1 MLAPEKPK
9 ASTPVWISPTVIGVL
24 CGAGAALFWAI
35 GLVASRHGIQIGLS
49 PSDISLHRYVW
60 SAFLFLPLMA
70 AGYLASPGT
79 IGWGRSFALT
89 LFAGPLLAI
98 LSYAGFL
105 LVPLG
110 HGALVQPSTAAL
122 VGLILASVVL
132 REKLPM
138 ARALGAITMVLG
150 LAAIAYEALTTIGTH
165 GLLGD
170 FAFMAAGTCFAI
182 FGTLLRKWRIPAT
195 EATVV
200 VSTLSL
206 LYVPVH
212 WALFGFQTL
221 IAAGWYENFIQAVV
235 QGIGAGPL
243 SIFLFAR
250 AVVLLGV
257 SRASVFPALVPP
269 FTLLSGFLILGEVPS
284 VIQLIGL
291 AIVAVGFRL
300 TQKG

>member
-1 MLAPEKPK
+1 M
-9 ASTPVWISPTVIGVL
+9 SPTILGVL

-35 GLVASRHGIQIGLS
+35 GLVAGRHGIQIGLS

-60 SAFLFLPLMA
+60 SAFLFLPLIA
-70 AGYLASPGT
+70 TGHLTGPGA
-79 IGWGRSFALT
+79 IGWGRSFTLT
-89 LFAGPLLAI
+89 LFAGPLLAM

-110 HGALVQPSTAAL
+110 HGGLIQPSTAAL

-132 REKLPM
+132 REKLPLSRM
-138 ARALGAITMVLG
+138 LGALTIVVG
-150 LAAIAYEALTTIGTH
+150 LAAIAAEALTTIGTH

-170 FAFMAAGTCFAI
+170 LSFMAAGTCFAT
-182 FGTLLRKWRIPAT
+182 FGMLLRKWRLPAT

-200 VSTLSL
+200 VSILSL

-212 WALFGFQTL
+212 GLLFGFHSMV
-221 IAAGWYENFIQAVV
+221 AAGLYENFIQALV
-235 QGIGAGPL
+235 QGIFAGPL

-269 FTLLSGFLILGEVPS
+269 FTLLSGFLILGEAPS
-284 VIQLIGL
+284 VVQLIGL

-300 TQKG
+300 TQKS

>member
-1 MLAPEKPK
+1 M
-9 ASTPVWISPTVIGVL
+9 SPTILGVL
-24 CGAGAALFWAI
+24 CGVGAAFFWAI
-35 GLVASRHGIQIGLS
+35 GLVAARHGIQIGFS

-70 AGYLASPGT
+70 TGHLTGPGA
-79 IGWGRSFALT
+79 IGWGRSFTLT
-89 LFAGPLLAI
+89 LFAGPLLSI

-110 HGALVQPSTAAL
+110 HGGLVQPSTAAL

-132 REKLPM
+132 RENLPLT
-138 ARALGAITMVLG
+138 RALGALTIIIG
-150 LAAIAYEALTTIGTH
+150 LSAIAYEALTTIGTH

-182 FGTLLRKWRIPAT
+182 FGTLLRKWRLPAT
-195 EATVV
+195 EATVL

-206 LYVPVH
+206 LYVPMH
-212 WALFGFQTL
+212 YFLFGFHTL
-221 IAAGWYENFIQAVV
+221 MAAGWYENFIQAVV
-235 QGIGAGPL
+235 QGIFAGPL

-269 FTLLSGFLILGEVPS
+269 FTLLSGFLILGEMPS

-300 TQKG
+300 TQKS

>member
-1 MLAPEKPK
+1 M
-9 ASTPVWISPTVIGVL
+9 SPTILGVL
-24 CGAGAALFWAI
+24 CGAGAAFFWAI
-35 GLVASRHGIQIGLS
+35 GLVAARHGIQIGMS

-70 AGYLASPGT
+70 TGHLTGPGA
-79 IGWGRSFALT
+79 IGWGRSFTLT

-110 HGALVQPSTAAL
+110 HGGLIQPSTAAL

-132 REKLPM
+132 KEKLPLT
-138 ARALGAITMVLG
+138 RALGALTIVVG
-150 LAAIAYEALTTIGTH
+150 LAAIAAEALTTIGTH

-170 FAFMAAGTCFAI
+170 LSFMAAGTCFAI
-182 FGTLLRKWRIPAT
+182 FGMLLRLWRIQPT
-195 EATVV
+195 RGTVV
-200 VSTLSL
+200 VSILSL

-212 WALFGFQTL
+212 GVLFGFHSV
-221 IAAGWYENFIQAVV
+221 IAAGLYENFIQALV
-235 QGIGAGPL
+235 QGIFAGPL

-257 SRASVFPALVPP
+257 SRAAVFPALVPP

-284 VIQLIGL
+284 VIQLFGL
-291 AIVAVGFRL
+291 AVVAIGFRL
-300 TQKG
+300 TQKN

>member
-1 MLAPEKPK
+1 M
-9 ASTPVWISPTVIGVL
+9 STTVLGVL

-35 GLVASRHGIQIGLS
+35 GLVAARHGIQIGFS

-60 SAFLFLPLMA
+60 SAFLFLPLIA
-70 AGYLASPGT
+70 TGHLTGPGA
-79 IGWGRSFALT
+79 IGWGRSFTLT
-89 LFAGPLLAI
+89 LFAGPLLSI

-110 HGALVQPSTAAL
+110 HGGLIQPSTAAL

-132 REKLPM
+132 KEKLPLT
-138 ARALGAITMVLG
+138 RAIGALTIVVG
-150 LAAIAYEALTTIGTH
+150 LAAIAAEALTTIGTH

-170 FAFMAAGTCFAI
+170 LSFMAAGTCFAI
-182 FGTLLRKWRIPAT
+182 FGMLLRLWRIQPT
-195 EATVV
+195 RGTVV
-200 VSTLSL
+200 VSILSL
-206 LYVPVH
+206 FYVPVH
-212 WALFGFQTL
+212 GLMFGFHSV

-235 QGIGAGPL
+235 QGIFAGPL

-257 SRASVFPALVPP
+257 SRAAVFPALVPP
-269 FTLLSGFLILGEVPS
+269 FTLLTGYLILGEVPS
-284 VIQLIGL
+284 VVQLIGL

-300 TQKG
+300 TQKS

>member
-1 MLAPEKPK
+1 M
-9 ASTPVWISPTVIGVL
+9 SPTILGVL
-24 CGAGAALFWAI
+24 CGAGAAFFWAI
-35 GLVASRHGIQIGLS
+35 GLVAARHGIQIGLS
-49 PSDISLHRYVW
+49 PSDISLHRYIW

-70 AGYLASPGT
+70 TGHLTGPGA
-79 IGWGRSFALT
+79 IGWGRSFTLT

-110 HGALVQPSTAAL
+110 HGGLVQPSCAAL

-132 REKLPM
+132 KEKLPLT
-138 ARALGAITMVLG
+138 RALGALTIVIG
-150 LAAIAYEALTTIGTH
+150 LAAIAFEALTTIGTH

-182 FGTLLRKWRIPAT
+182 FGMLLRLWRIQPT
-195 EATVV
+195 RGTVV
-200 VSTLSL
+200 VSILSL

-212 WALFGFQTL
+212 GVLFGFHNV
-221 IAAGWYENFIQAVV
+221 IAAGLYENFIQALV
-235 QGIGAGPL
+235 QGIFAGPL

-257 SRASVFPALVPP
+257 SRAAVFPALVPP

-284 VIQLIGL
+284 VVQLIGL
-291 AIVAVGFRL
+291 AIVAIGFRL
-300 TQKG
+300 TQKA

>member
-1 MLAPEKPK
+1 M
-9 ASTPVWISPTVIGVL
+9 STTVLGVL

-35 GLVASRHGIQIGLS
+35 GLVAARHGIQIGFS

-60 SAFLFLPLMA
+60 SAFLFLPLIA
-70 AGYLASPGT
+70 TGHLTGPGA
-79 IGWGRSFALT
+79 IGWGRSFTLT
-89 LFAGPLLAI
+89 LFAGPLLSI

-110 HGALVQPSTAAL
+110 HGGLIQPSTAAL

-132 REKLPM
+132 KEKLPLT
-138 ARALGAITMVLG
+138 RAIGALTIVVG
-150 LAAIAYEALTTIGTH
+150 LAAIAAEALTTIGTH

-170 FAFMAAGTCFAI
+170 LSFMAAGTCFAI
-182 FGTLLRKWRIPAT
+182 FGMLLRLWRIQPT
-195 EATVV
+195 RGTVV
-200 VSTLSL
+200 VSILSL

-212 WALFGFQTL
+212 GLMFGFHSV

-235 QGIGAGPL
+235 QGMFAGPL

-257 SRASVFPALVPP
+257 SRAAVFPALVPP
-269 FTLLSGFLILGEVPS
+269 FTLLTGYLILGEVPS
-284 VIQLIGL
+284 MVQLFGL
-291 AIVAVGFRL
+291 AVVAIGFRL
-300 TQKG
+300 TQKS

>member
-1 MLAPEKPK
+1 M
-9 ASTPVWISPTVIGVL
+9 SPTILGVL
-24 CGAGAALFWAI
+24 CGAGAAFFWAI
-35 GLVASRHGIQIGLS
+35 GLVAARHGIQIGMS

-70 AGYLASPGT
+70 TGHLTGPGA
-79 IGWGRSFALT
+79 IGWGRSFTLT

-110 HGALVQPSTAAL
+110 HGGLIQPSCAAL

-132 REKLPM
+132 KEKLPLT
-138 ARALGAITMVLG
+138 RAIGALTIVVG
-150 LAAIAYEALTTIGTH
+150 LAAIAVEALTTIGTH

-182 FGTLLRKWRIPAT
+182 FGMLLRLWRIQPT
-195 EATVV
+195 RGTVV
-200 VSTLSL
+200 VSILSL

-212 WALFGFQTL
+212 GVLFGFHSV
-221 IAAGWYENFIQAVV
+221 IAAGWYENFIQALV
-235 QGIGAGPL
+235 QGIFAGPL

-257 SRASVFPALVPP
+257 SRAAVFPALVPP

-284 VIQLIGL
+284 VIQLFGL
-291 AIVAVGFRL
+291 AVVAVGFRL

>member
-1 MLAPEKPK
+1 M
-9 ASTPVWISPTVIGVL
+9 SPTVLGVL
-24 CGAGAALFWAI
+24 CGTGAALFWAI
-35 GLVASRHGIQIGLS
+35 GLVASRHGIQIGFS

-60 SAFLFLPLMA
+60 SAFAFLPLMA
-70 AGYLASPGT
+70 AGYLSPPGA
-79 IGWGRSFALT
+79 IGWGRSFVLT

-122 VGLILASVVL
+122 MGLLLASVVL

-138 ARALGAITMVLG
+138 ARALGALTMILG
-150 LAAIAYEALTTIGTH
+150 LAAIAYEALSTIGTH

-212 WALFGFQTL
+212 WALFGFHTI
-221 IAAGWYENFIQAVV
+221 IAAGWYENFLQAVV

-269 FTLLSGFLILGEVPS
+269 FTLLSGFLLLGEVPS

-291 AIVAVGFRL
+291 GIVAVGFRL
-300 TQKG
+300 TQKN